1 MSRRRVRVAPPQHQ
15 AGFVEM
21 PENFGPFDHI
31 RIQVAKAEVLASET
45 KAILNQILYAV
56 ETQPQDDR
64 WDAMLPALEEASKDF
79 GRFFRSA
86 GRALAFLS
94 PERIEEEPEEG

>member
-1 MSRRRVRVAPPQHQ
+1 MSRRRVQVSPPREQ
-15 AGFVEM
+15 AGFIEM
-21 PENFGPFDHI
+21 PENFGAFDHI
-31 RIQVAKAEVLASET
+31 RVEVAKVEVLAAET
-45 KAILNQILYAV
+45 KKLLNQILYAV

-64 WDAMLPALEEASKDF
+64 WDTMLPALEEAAQDF

-94 PERIEEEPEEG
+94 PERIEEEPEA